1 MKIAGKVDKKFTTEA
16 KAEQVV
22 LIVVGV
28 VRVDGRVTEL
38 DDGLDWVDGI
48 VEVVGVEEVT
58 RIDDRLDQIDGVIG
72 IANKVDIHRV
82 IDLL

>member
-1 MKIAGKVDKKFTTEA
+1 MKIAGKVDKKFTIEA
-16 KAEQVV
+16 KAEQVI

-28 VRVDGRVTEL
+28 ARVDGRVAEL
-38 DDGLDWVDGI
+38 EDRLDWVDGI
-48 VEVVGVEEVT
+48 VEIVRVEEVT
-58 RIDDRLDQIDGVIG
+58 RIDDRLDRIDGVIG